1 MPVRLLRECIKR
13 GDRVMV
19 LPSGRTSRVKS
30 IVTFD
35 GDLEEAYAP
44 QSVTVCLDD
53 EIDISRGDML
63 VRPSRMPHVSRRFE
77 ATIVWMPTDPMQV
90 DRPYLLKHTSQQVRA
105 SINRSASSSQYQRS
119 IENSVVKLELNEIGV
134 VSIETHRPLFFDAYR
149 KNRGTGAS
157 S

>member
-1 MPVRLLRECIKR
+1 MQFGEDDALSGAVRDPADAGFPWVRRADASGVIRR

-44 QSVTVCLDD
+44 LSVTVCLED

-63 VRPSRMPHVSRRFE
+63 VSRRRMPHVSRRFE
-77 ATIVWMPTDPMQV
+77 ATMVWMARRSDAG
-90 DRPYLLKHTSQQVRA
+90 RPAVSAEAHLAAGPGQYQST
-105 SINRSASSSQYQRS
+105 ASSRQYQRS
-119 IENSVVKLELNEIGV
+119 VEE
-134 VSIETHRPLFFDAYR
+134 
-149 KNRGTGAS
+149 S
-157 S
+157 SRHSWN